1 MTYVKFLKH
10 MAIESVRH
18 IKDKV
23 SPTEFAVAY
32 LELLRETVA
41 HPEMVAFS
49 AARPWEDMREFLLP
63 LVDEDGRDILHTAE
77 AKEFYE
83 AWVAMVSTE
92 IWLQYTD
99 QMVPDDKE
107 EAVEEEILTDDSN

>member
-49 AARPWEDMREFLLP
+49 AAAPGSSRVRPSSPLRRRRSLP
-63 LVDEDGRDILHTAE
+63 
-77 AKEFYE
+77 
-83 AWVAMVSTE
+83 
-92 IWLQYTD
+92 
-99 QMVPDDKE
+99 
-107 EAVEEEILTDDSN
+107 